1 MHTCTVCIWYYVHTF
16 FLNTYTTHTHY
27 IYICMYIQNEYNM
40 YITLLYIYILYEYT
54 ISKLK
59 HIIII
64 WRWLYI
70 YMLHTHIYID
80 IYLCVCPTIFPLNPN
95 KMDKYHVPVIFL
107 TISPGSL
114 WDHGVCQKPAP
125 PSVPEHVSP
134 RLGNLVGVRALA
146 GPNQSTRCCWSG
158 VDIQLSRLDHGH
170 CPCFSVKSQWFVG
183 KFLMLVK
190 FKSNR
195 LGAWYDVMI
204 YHACCQVTSDVNL
217 ELNWLCTLIMC

>member
-16 FLNTYTTHTHY
+16 FFKYLHHTHTHY

-40 YITLLYIYILYEYT
+40 YITLLYIYIY
-54 ISKLK
+54 KL
-59 HIIII
+59 HI
-64 WRWLYI
+64 YI
-70 YMLHTHIYID
+70 YM
-80 IYLCVCPTIFPLNPN
+80 CVCPTIFPLNPN

-134 RLGNLVGVRALA
+134 RLGNLVGVWALA

-217 ELNWLCTLIMC
+217 KLNWFCTLIMCKKGIYIYIYIYIIYIQPIL